1 MRMLRTSFAVS
12 LSAISS
18 INAAADEGMWLPNA
32 LPLAQMKAAYGFEP
46 SAGWADHLQR
56 SAVRFSTGG
65 SGSLVSAQ
73 GLVMTNHH
81 VGSDMLAKLSTPTR
95 DLLETGFLAR
105 SRADELPCPDLEL
118 DVLWSIEDVT
128 ARIEK
133 AANDVTDLAKA
144 GAARRAAIAAIEDA
158 ATKATGLKCEVVTL
172 YQGGR
177 FHLYSYKTYRDVRLV
192 FAPEAA
198 IAFFGGDTD
207 NFEFPRFDLDCC
219 FFRIYDNGKPLSPEN
234 FLRWDIASSGK
245 NPDGANG
252 AQEGELVFTWG
263 HPGSTNRLYTA
274 EHVQHMRDVEE
285 PMRLKRLWRSEVKLA
300 TFMGRSAENN
310 RIAREDFFGV
320 QNGRKS
326 TQGLLDALQDPAL
339 VREKFAYD
347 AEIARKLKGTEA
359 GERFERGRRKIVQSL
374 DAWNKLAPDYF
385 AFERWRAGD
394 LAGLARTAIRIVS
407 ESEKPSDQRL
417 AEYSDGNR
425 ASLESFFYSPAP
437 IQPDLEIERLS
448 SWLSSLAEER
458 GLDDLTVQKLL
469 DGKSPR
475 ARASELVRGTQL
487 AEVDARRTFAQ
498 MTKNDLA
505 NATDP
510 MIRFAILCDGEAR
523 AARTA
528 WENEVESLQESGYA
542 DVAAAH
548 FAAFGESVYPDATFT
563 LRMSYGVVAGWT
575 TDEGAKVPAFTTI
588 GGTFTRAEARAG
600 DPAFALPKSWLD
612 ARARLDSTVPFNFVS
627 TNDIIGGNSGSP
639 IVDRDGDIVGLIF
652 DGNLDSLAGDVIYD
666 GARNRATSVD
676 ARGMLHAMRVV
687 YGANELVDE
696 MLNSTEQP
704 ITP

>member
-1 MRMLRTSFAVS
+1 MRILRPSLAVS

-18 INAAADEGMWLPNA
+18 INALADEGMWLPNA
-32 LPLAQMKAAYGFEP
+32 LPLAAMKAKYGFEP
-46 SAGWADHLQR
+46 GAGWADHLQR

-105 SRADELPCPDLEL
+105 TLSDELPCPDLEL

-128 ARIEK
+128 DRVEK
-133 AANDVTDLAKA
+133 AAGDTSDLAKA

-177 FHLYSYKTYRDVRLV
+177 YHLYSYKTYRDVRLV

-198 IAFFGGDTD
+198 IAFFGGDAD

-219 FFRIYDNGKPLSPEN
+219 FFRIYDNGKPLAPEH
-234 FLRWDIASSGK
+234 FLRWDVATNGK

-274 EHVQHMRDVEE
+274 EHVQHMRDSEE

-310 RIAREDFFGV
+310 RIAREDYFGV

-339 VREKFAYD
+339 VREKIAYD
-347 AEIARKLKGTEA
+347 AEIARKLKDTDA
-359 GERFERGRRKIVQSL
+359 GARFERGRRKIAQSL
-374 DAWNKLAPDYF
+374 EAWNNIAPNYF
-385 AFERWRAGD
+385 AFERWRAGE
-394 LAGLARTAIRIVS
+394 LAGLARTAIRLVS

-417 AEYSDGNR
+417 AEFSDGNR
-425 ASLESFFYSPAP
+425 ASLESSFYSPAP
-437 IQPDLEIERLS
+437 IYPELEIERLS

-458 GLDDLTVQKLL
+458 GLDDPSVQKLL

-475 ARASELVRGTQL
+475 ARASELVHGTRL
-487 AEVDARRTFAQ
+487 AEIDVRRKFAQ
-498 MTKNDLA
+498 MTASDLA
-505 NATDP
+505 AATDP
-510 MIRFAILCDGEAR
+510 MIRFALLCDGDAR

-528 WENEVESLQESGYA
+528 WENEVESPQESGYA

-563 LRMSYGVVAGWT
+563 LRMSYGTVGGWT
-575 TDEGAKVPAFTTI
+575 TEEGAKIPAFTTI
-588 GGTFTRAEARAG
+588 GGTFARAEARAG
-600 DPAFALPKSWLD
+600 DPAFTLPKSWLD
-612 ARARLDSTVPFNFVS
+612 ARPRLDASVPFNFVS

-652 DGNLDSLAGDVIYD
+652 DGNLESLAGDVIYD
-666 GARNRATSVD
+666 GSRNRATSVD

-687 YGANELVDE
+687 YGANALVDE
-696 MLNSTEQP
+696 MLNSTQQP
-704 ITP
+704 IAP